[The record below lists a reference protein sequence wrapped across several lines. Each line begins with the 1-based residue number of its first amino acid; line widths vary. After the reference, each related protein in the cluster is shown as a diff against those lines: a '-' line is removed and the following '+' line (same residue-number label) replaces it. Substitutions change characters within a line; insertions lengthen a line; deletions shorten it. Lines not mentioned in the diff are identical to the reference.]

1 MCLALEGKR
10 KEVTTSQQQ
19 LLLAQQQV
27 MVIQQKCSQLE
38 GVRYDQY
45 TFSYPVM
52 LPTIVR

>member
-45 TFSYPVM
+45 TFSYHVM
-52 LPTIVR
+52 LLQ